1 MKPVLE
7 GRTFNST
14 GAGAVPTDEQSQ
26 SFKQSTI
33 IWAVG
38 MYVFGFH
45 GRYLVN
51 LTSIYRSGTVSSV
64 GSGS

>member
-14 GAGAVPTDEQSQ
+14 GAGALPTDEQSQ

-38 MYVFGFH
+38 M
-45 GRYLVN
+45 
-51 LTSIYRSGTVSSV
+51 
-64 GSGS
+64 